1 MITYNPYN
9 TKWSVPPPPTPA
21 GPGPS
26 QVGPNSAGVPGG
38 AGPGSGSGSGMFRLF
53 PSGPGSDQARAANAF
68 FRHRFPIPQT
78 EKFVANFCA
87 KSTDRSKAVF
97 CAYIGVYSQHFIFVL
112 TGAPPPGAPPGT
124 PAPEANIIIPITHIV
139 TWERAAA
146 QAASKPAFPPII
158 CSIPPGPSDLIPDAV
173 KIYTQDNRVHMFWA
187 FDHPVNSF
195 YSVFDPIWRSL
206 NVNRLIPQFVRK

>member
-21 GPGPS
+21 TPDLS
-26 QVGPNSAGVPGG
+26 QAGNNGIVGGNGNNNNGNS
-38 AGPGSGSGSGMFRLF
+38 MFRMLL
-53 PSGPGSDQARAANAF
+53 SGPGTDQSRVANSF

-78 EKFVANFCA
+78 EKFIASFCA
-87 KSTDRSKAVF
+87 KSTDRSKSVF
-97 CAYIGVYSQHFIFVL
+97 CAHIGVYSQHFIFVL
-112 TGAPPPGAPPGT
+112 TGAPQAGAPPGT

-146 QAASKPAFPPII
+146 QVATKPTFPPII
-158 CSIPPGPSDLIPDAV
+158 CSIPPGPSDLTPDAV
-173 KIYTQDNRVHMFWA
+173 KIYTQDNRVHLFWA
-187 FDHPVNSF
+187 FNHPVNTF

-206 NVNRLIPQFVRK
+206 NVNRIMPQMARN